1 MYCGKCGKEI
11 EVTERFCRH
20 CGAKNDYFKEN
31 FSAEDIAQGIKDR
44 NEKAIEEFYALTY
57 KQGFSVAIQIVKNE
71 QDAMELL
78 QDAYLSAL
86 TKMEQLES
94 SAKIKSWFNCI
105 VANRCRDW
113 LRKKKGRNTQL
124 FAELENDEYD
134 EGVEDRF
141 ANENM
146 QFSPDESVD
155 YAETKRLM
163 QEILDKLP
171 EDQRLCILMYY
182 YEELSVGEIAQSL
195 ECSTGTVKSRLNYA
209 RKKIKNEVEELER
222 KGTKLYG
229 IAPLPFI
236 VWMLSSEEKTLEVK
250 ASGLEKWRQYA
261 ANSEAKQIA
270 VKNAKTGSDHI
281 TESAMAGAGHIA
293 ESAKTGAGHIAKRAV
308 AGIVAAAVVGTG
320 AYIGYTKYIAKP
332 TDTKQEQVKQ
342 ENTAKQE
349 KETIPEF
356 TLTDEQK
363 EQIQYAASIFMRAE
377 REKEGLS
384 QNDNFNIQI
393 KKGKVSDLVIAE
405 VANSI
410 VYEDD
415 SIKSEDADI
424 QEMNEDGAGNK
435 KFLMLEECQKFL
447 EDTFEYKAANWE
459 EVNKIF
465 ASSGN
470 AGTDVFEAVYQGEST
485 KKYNNEELCKVVR
498 YAQTGKDEFH
508 FWAEIE
514 YVPSDNPANQNE
526 LTTPGIMEITAHR
539 NDKSKIGGFVFDK
552 ITYKPHKNNLV
563 ARSIE
568 STVNLFTRVKE
579 NFDFNNP
586 TGTYDVNSFS
596 DKEITSY
603 INFFIGDMGGE
614 TDKIKS
620 KYKEI
625 IGDSESDVAYQMK
638 VNEYKKLAEDT
649 LGRTKSF
656 KIAEVEETVIKGNTV
671 QFWPYALETYIYIDQ
686 INSVESFDGNI
697 KIEGTLRLGGE
708 QSKEN
713 EYIFKAQGHR
723 DSKSQT
729 GVVVNKLVISNE

>member
-1 MYCGKCGKEI
+1 
-11 EVTERFCRH
+11 
-20 CGAKNDYFKEN
+20 
-31 FSAEDIAQGIKDR
+31 
-44 NEKAIEEFYALTY
+44 
-57 KQGFSVAIQIVKNE
+57 
-71 QDAMELL
+71 
-78 QDAYLSAL
+78 
-86 TKMEQLES
+86 
-94 SAKIKSWFNCI
+94 
-105 VANRCRDW
+105 
-113 LRKKKGRNTQL
+113 
-124 FAELENDEYD
+124 
-134 EGVEDRF
+134 
-141 ANENM
+141 M

-281 TESAMAGAGHIA
+281 TESAKAGAGHIA

-332 TDTKQEQVKQ
+332 ADTKQEQVKQ

-568 STVNLFTRVKE
+568 STVTILPRARAQSGANAPV
-579 NFDFNNP
+579 
-586 TGTYDVNSFS
+586 GTYEIDQLKEKEFILYANMFMNQCIKVDTLTS
-596 DKEITSY
+596 DEGVY
-603 INFFIGDMGGE
+603 EGNA
-614 TDKIKS
+614 IKL
-620 KYKEI
+620 E
-625 IGDSESDVAYQMK
+625 D
-638 VNEYKKLAEDT
+638 YKKICQKT
-649 LGRTKSF
+649 LGRNTKYKVNGVAENKVIGEKVEF
-656 KIAEVEETVIKGNTV
+656 DGARFDAEYGIKKIE
-671 QFWPYALETYIYIDQ
+671 
-686 INSVESFDGNI
+686 SVESFDGKI
-697 KIEGTLRLGGE
+697 KVSGDIESYIDG
-708 QSKEN
+708 KE
-713 EYIFKAQGHR
+713 YAFKAQGHR
-723 DSKSQT
+723 DNKSQT

>member
-20 CGAKNDYFKEN
+20 CGAKNDYFKAEMI
-31 FSAEDIAQGIKDR
+31 AEDIVQGIKDR
-44 NEKAIEEFYALTY
+44 NEKAIEEFYSLTY

-71 QDAMELL
+71 QDAMDLL

-146 QFSPDESVD
+146 QFSPDESAD

-182 YEELSVGEIAQSL
+182 YEELSVGEIAQAL

-236 VWMLSSEEKTLEVK
+236 VWMLSSGERTLEVK
-250 ASGLEKWRQYA
+250 ASGLEKWRQYI

-281 TESAMAGAGHIA
+281 TESAKAGAGHIA

-320 AYIGYTKYIAKP
+320 TYIGYTKYIAKP
-332 TDTKQEQVKQ
+332 ADTKQEQVKR

-356 TLTDEQK
+356 TLTEEQK
-363 EQIQYAASIFMRAE
+363 EQIQYAAGIFMRAE

-424 QEMNEDGAGNK
+424 QEMNEDGVGNK

-485 KKYNNEELCKVVR
+485 NKYESEELCKMNR
-498 YAQTGKDEFH
+498 YVQTGKDEFH
-508 FWAEIE
+508 FYAKILDPE
-514 YVPSDNPANQNE
+514 DNAGY
-526 LTTPGIMEITAHR
+526 TTAGTMEITAHK
-539 NDKSKIGGFVFDK
+539 NDNSKIGGFVFDK
-552 ITYKPHKNNLV
+552 IVYKAGKRDLVTNSIETSVVNMPRAKLETDGEDVYKPAGKYSV
-563 ARSIE
+563 DE
-568 STVNLFTRVKE
+568 FT
-579 NFDFNNP
+579 
-586 TGTYDVNSFS
+586 S
-596 DKEITSY
+596 DEFVGYANYY
-603 INFFIGDMGGE
+603 INEVDEIECDYSDE
-614 TDKIKS
+614 EEADILEKNQ
-620 KYKEI
+620 YKNICE
-625 IGDSESDVAYQMK
+625 K
-638 VNEYKKLAEDT
+638 T
-649 LGRTKSF
+649 LGRTKKYTIDGVGNDYVGKNKVKKSKVWF
-656 KIAEVEETVIKGNTV
+656 HGFPGDLVYVINEMSSIESIDGTVKVTGVIEEV
-671 QFWPYALETYIYIDQ
+671 
-686 INSVESFDGNI
+686 NI
-697 KIEGTLRLGGE
+697 
-708 QSKEN
+708 QKEYN
-713 EYIFKAQGHR
+713 FVAQGYK
-723 DSKSQT
+723 DNKSVT
-729 GVVVNKLVISNE
+729 GVVIKNVEISNKN

>member
-20 CGAKNDYFKEN
+20 CGAKNDYFKEK
-31 FSAEDIAQGIKDR
+31 FSVEDVVQGIKDR
-44 NEKAIEEFYALTY
+44 NEKAIEEFYSLTY

-71 QDAMELL
+71 QDAMDLL

-86 TKMEQLES
+86 TKTEQLES

-146 QFSPDESVD
+146 QFSPDESAD

-182 YEELSVGEIAQSL
+182 YEELSVGEIAQAL

-236 VWMLSSEEKTLEVK
+236 VWMLSSGERTLEVK
-250 ASGLEKWRQYA
+250 ASGLEKWRQYI

-281 TESAMAGAGHIA
+281 TESAKAGAGHIA

-332 TDTKQEQVKQ
+332 ADTKQEQVKQ

-363 EQIQYAASIFMRAE
+363 EQIQYYLEVGVLEWDDDYSRDFELSSSTVADDNWGSI
-377 REKEGLS
+377 EKAPEIKC
-384 QNDNFNIQI
+384 NTW
-393 KKGKVSDLVIAE
+393 KKGVLEYDDDVDRYFVKLPKDKKEHAFIVNSDRDIRATFEDVNGVYKDHFGIDAYETNNEYREIGRGQRVYIKIDGSEYANYKIKVTSPTPKKTISILKVSKCKKGMKVVKGKTISK
-405 VANSI
+405 AN
-410 VYEDD
+410 VKVTVNGKAYKTV
-415 SIKSEDADI
+415 KSNAK
-424 QEMNEDGAGNK
+424 GN
-435 KFLMLEECQKFL
+435 
-447 EDTFEYKAANWE
+447 
-459 EVNKIF
+459 F
-465 ASSGN
+465 A
-470 AGTDVFEAVYQGEST
+470 VKT
-485 KKYNNEELCKVVR
+485 KKLK
-498 YAQTGKDEFH
+498 AGQ
-508 FWAEIE
+508 
-514 YVPSDNPANQNE
+514 
-526 LTTPGIMEITAHR
+526 
-539 NDKSKIGGFVFDK
+539 
-552 ITYKPHKNNLV
+552 
-563 ARSIE
+563 
-568 STVNLFTRVKE
+568 
-579 NFDFNNP
+579 
-586 TGTYDVNSFS
+586 
-596 DKEITSY
+596 
-603 INFFIGDMGGE
+603 
-614 TDKIKS
+614 KIK
-620 KYKEI
+620 
-625 IGDSESDVAYQMK
+625 V
-638 VNEYKKLAEDT
+638 
-649 LGRTKSF
+649 
-656 KIAEVEETVIKGNTV
+656 TV
-671 QFWPYALETYIYIDQ
+671 
-686 INSVESFDGNI
+686 
-697 KIEGTLRLGGE
+697 
-708 QSKEN
+708 
-713 EYIFKAQGHR
+713 
-723 DSKSQT
+723 SKSGYKT
-729 GVVVNKLVISNE
+729 RTSGTIKVKKK

>member
-1 MYCGKCGKEI
+1 MLNRDSKKP
-11 EVTERFCRH
+11 
-20 CGAKNDYFKEN
+20 
-31 FSAEDIAQGIKDR
+31 
-44 NEKAIEEFYALTY
+44 
-57 KQGFSVAIQIVKNE
+57 VK
-71 QDAMELL
+71 
-78 QDAYLSAL
+78 
-86 TKMEQLES
+86 
-94 SAKIKSWFNCI
+94 
-105 VANRCRDW
+105 
-113 LRKKKGRNTQL
+113 
-124 FAELENDEYD
+124 
-134 EGVEDRF
+134 
-141 ANENM
+141 
-146 QFSPDESVD
+146 
-155 YAETKRLM
+155 
-163 QEILDKLP
+163 
-171 EDQRLCILMYY
+171 LC
-182 YEELSVGEIAQSL
+182 A
-195 ECSTGTVKSRLNYA
+195 
-209 RKKIKNEVEELER
+209 KKIKNEVEELER

-236 VWMLSSEEKTLEVK
+236 VWMLSSGERTLEVK
-250 ASGLEKWRQYA
+250 ASGLEKWRQYI

-281 TESAMAGAGHIA
+281 TESAKAGAGHIA

-332 TDTKQEQVKQ
+332 ADTKQEQVKQ

-568 STVNLFTRVKE
+568 STVTILPRARAQSGANAPV
-579 NFDFNNP
+579 
-586 TGTYDVNSFS
+586 GTYEIDQLKEKEFILYANMFMNQCIKVDTLTS
-596 DKEITSY
+596 DEGVY
-603 INFFIGDMGGE
+603 EGNA
-614 TDKIKS
+614 IKL
-620 KYKEI
+620 E
-625 IGDSESDVAYQMK
+625 D
-638 VNEYKKLAEDT
+638 YKKICQKT
-649 LGRTKSF
+649 LGRNTKYKVNGVAENKVIGEKVEF
-656 KIAEVEETVIKGNTV
+656 DGARFDAEYGIKKIE
-671 QFWPYALETYIYIDQ
+671 
-686 INSVESFDGNI
+686 SVESFDGKI
-697 KIEGTLRLGGE
+697 KVSGDIESYIDG
-708 QSKEN
+708 KE
-713 EYIFKAQGHR
+713 YAFKAQGHR
-723 DSKSQT
+723 DNKSQT

>member
-11 EVTERFCRH
+11 EITERFCRH

-31 FSAEDIAQGIKDR
+31 FSAEDIVQGIKDR
-44 NEKAIEEFYALTY
+44 NEKAIEEFYSLTY

-71 QDAMELL
+71 QDAMDLL

-86 TKMEQLES
+86 TKIEQLES

-113 LRKKKGRNTQL
+113 LRKKKGHNTQL

-171 EDQRLCILMYY
+171 EDQRLCVLMYY
-182 YEELSVGEIAQSL
+182 YDELSVGEIAQAL
-195 ECSTGTVKSRLNYA
+195 KCSTGTVKSRLNYA

-236 VWMLSSEEKTLEVK
+236 VWMLSSEEKILEVK
-250 ASGLEKWRQYA
+250 ASGLEKWRQYV
-261 ANSEAKQIA
+261 ANSETKQIA

-281 TESAMAGAGHIA
+281 IESEKAGTGHIA
-293 ESAKTGAGHIAKRAV
+293 GSVKTGAGHIAKPA
-308 AGIVAAAVVGTG
+308 
-320 AYIGYTKYIAKP
+320 
-332 TDTKQEQVKQ
+332 DTKQEQVKQ

-363 EQIQYAASIFMRAE
+363 EQIQYAASMFMRAE

-393 KKGKVSDLVIAE
+393 KKGKVSDRVIAE

-485 KKYNNEELCKVVR
+485 KKYNSEELCKVVR

-508 FWAEIE
+508 FWADIE
-514 YVPSDNPANQNE
+514 YIPSDNPADQDE

-563 ARSIE
+563 AMSIE
-568 STVNLFTRVKE
+568 STVTILPRARAQSGANAPV
-579 NFDFNNP
+579 
-586 TGTYDVNSFS
+586 GTYEIDQLKEKEFILYANMFMNQCIKVDTLTS
-596 DKEITSY
+596 DEGVY
-603 INFFIGDMGGE
+603 EGNA
-614 TDKIKS
+614 IKL
-620 KYKEI
+620 E
-625 IGDSESDVAYQMK
+625 D
-638 VNEYKKLAEDT
+638 YKKICQKT
-649 LGRTKSF
+649 LGRNTKYKVNGVAENKVIGEKVEF
-656 KIAEVEETVIKGNTV
+656 DGARFDAEYGIKKIE
-671 QFWPYALETYIYIDQ
+671 
-686 INSVESFDGNI
+686 SVESFDGKI
-697 KIEGTLRLGGE
+697 KVSGDIESYIDG
-708 QSKEN
+708 KE
-713 EYIFKAQGHR
+713 YAFKAQGHR